1 MMRPRALLGLAAVGS
16 VLLAG
21 SARAAPSGTL
31 EDVAAD
37 VVARLHAA
45 GTVAHERAAAIAALP
60 SLGYAVA
67 TDQQTMLDMTADE
80 LSFHAQ
86 PGEIVEVGQA
96 RLSTGKV
103 TSLRREGDG
112 ALVHLPLGAAGL
124 SFVAV
129 GDALYAVD
137 VVDVRPRGRVN
148 VVRGVVGVARAI
160 DLAPARARLAQLG
173 AGARLRI
180 GETTLSLGKA
190 PAQATTTMVHPSLGA
205 RIDPEL
211 TMLAP
216 PPHRAI
222 GALMALAVVG
232 IAVGFVVV
240 VVRRRRVLAVHDAAY
255 DRRPRARIAA
265 R

>member
-1 MMRPRALLGLAAVGS
+1 MMRPRALVGMAAVG
-16 VLLAG
+16 VTLLAA
-21 SARAAPSGTL
+21 SARAAPSGTM

-37 VVARLHAA
+37 VVAQLHAA

-60 SLGYAVA
+60 SLAYAVA

-86 PGEIVEVGQA
+86 PGEIVEVAQA
-96 RLSTGKV
+96 QLATGKV

-112 ALVHLPLGAAGL
+112 ALVHLPLGATGL
-124 SFVAV
+124 SFVVV
-129 GDALYAVD
+129 GKALYAVD
-137 VVDVRPRGRVN
+137 VVAVRPRSRAN

-160 DLAPARARLAQLG
+160 DLASASAQLAELGG
-173 AGARLRI
+173 AAQLRI
-180 GETTLSLGKA
+180 GETTLVFGHA
-190 PAQATTTMVHPSLGA
+190 PARATATTTLHPSLGA
-205 RIDPEL
+205 NVNPEL
-211 TMLAP
+211 TMIAP

-232 IAVGFVVV
+232 LAVGFGVV
-240 VVRRRRVLAVHDAAY
+240 VVRRRRVLAVHDDAY
-255 DRRPRARIAA
+255 DRARIAA

>member
-1 MMRPRALLGLAAVGS
+1 MAAVG
-16 VLLAG
+16 VMLLAT

-60 SLGYAVA
+60 SLAYAVA

-96 RLSTGKV
+96 QLATGKV

-112 ALVHLPLGAAGL
+112 ALVHLPLGVTGL

-129 GDALYAVD
+129 GHALYAVD
-137 VVDVRPRGRVN
+137 VVA
-148 VVRGVVGVARAI
+148 VRGVVGVARAI
-160 DLAPARARLAQLG
+160 DLAPASAQLAELGG
-173 AGARLRI
+173 AAQLRI
-180 GETTLSLGKA
+180 GETTLLVGHA
-190 PAQATTTMVHPSLGA
+190 MARAATTTTLHPSLGA
-205 RIDPEL
+205 KINPEL
-211 TMLAP
+211 TMMAP

-232 IAVGFVVV
+232 LAVGFVVV
-240 VVRRRRVLAVHDAAY
+240 VVRRRRVLAVHDDAY
-255 DRRPRARIAA
+255 HRRVRARIAA